1 MDILNFIS
9 WLKIGKYSLTMP
21 TGAVTVVGVPN
32 TNRGDSFLPV
42 TVPVTAF
49 GGSTGSNIGRLIG
62 GGIVVGEWDENG
74 VKKAL
79 VASLTDLGTAV
90 QWTEGAYWGIT
101 VPAGAISPLNGFTN
115 TNNIIAQTL
124 APAAIT
130 YAAGA
135 ARLHTGGTFTDW
147 YLPATWELNMCYN
160 AATVVNRVLGVT
172 GFATASGSTYW
183 SSTEASGGANA
194 YLQNFTNGAQTSASK
209 SATSLVRAVRIHT
222 L

>member
-49 GGSTGSNIGRLIG
+49 GGSNIGKLIG

-79 VASLTDLGTAV
+79 VASLTDLSTTIPWTTPSYDTVSIGPTA
-90 QWTEGAYWGIT
+90 ESY
-101 VPAGAISPLNGFTN
+101 SNGSTN
-115 TNNIIAQTL
+115 TNAIIAQTGS
-124 APAAIT
+124 PAAIT
-130 YAAGA
+130 YAAGI
-135 ARLHTGGTFTDW
+135 ARSHSDGGYNDW
-147 YLPATWELNMCYN
+147 YLPAVWELKMCYN
-160 AATVVNRVLGVT
+160 AATVVNRILGAN
-172 GFATASGSTYW
+172 GFAVDSYW
-183 SSTEASGGANA
+183 SSTEFNNSEAWIIYFSDSSSSLALKNIGA
-194 YLQNFTNGAQTSASK
+194 Y
-209 SATSLVRAVRIHT
+209 VRAVRIHT

>member
-1 MDILNFIS
+1 MDILNFVS

-49 GGSTGSNIGRLIG
+49 GGSTGSNIGKQIG

-79 VASLTDLGTAV
+79 VASLTDIISTLP
-90 QWTEGAYWGIT
+90 WTDNAYQGGPIVPGGAQSY
-101 VPAGAISPLNGFTN
+101 SNGLTN
-115 TNNIIAQTL
+115 TNAIILQTGVS
-124 APAAIT
+124 ATTA
-130 YAAGA
+130 YAAGI
-135 ARLHTGGTFTDW
+135 ARLYTGGSFTDW
-147 YLPATWELNMCYN
+147 YLPAAWELNMCYD
-160 AATVVNRVLGVT
+160 AATVVNRVLGAN
-172 GFATASGSTYW
+172 GFLVDYYW
-183 SSTEASGGANA
+183 SSTEFGATDA
-194 YLQNFTNGAQTSASK
+194 FMIDFSVGSFILSAKGTGSR
-209 SATSLVRAVRIHT
+209 VRAVRIHT

>member
-1 MDILNFIS
+1 
-9 WLKIGKYSLTMP
+9 MP

-49 GGSTGSNIGRLIG
+49 GGSTGSNIGKLIG

-79 VASLTDLGTAV
+79 VASLADLGTAV
-90 QWTEGAYWGIT
+90 TWTDSAYQGGPS
-101 VPAGAISPLNGFTN
+101 VPGGAISPLNGFTN
-115 TNNIIAQTL
+115 TNAIIAQTL
-124 APAAIT
+124 APAVIT
-130 YAAGA
+130 YAAGR
-135 ARLHTGGTFTDW
+135 ARLSIDGGYFDW

-160 AATVVNRVLGVT
+160 AATIVNRVLGANGFST
-172 GFATASGSTYW
+172 GSSNTYW
-183 SSTEASGGANA
+183 SSTEAGSTNA
-194 YLQNFTNGAQTSASK
+194 YLQNFTNGNQTTTPK
-209 SATSLVRAVRIHT
+209 SNTSLVRAVRIHT